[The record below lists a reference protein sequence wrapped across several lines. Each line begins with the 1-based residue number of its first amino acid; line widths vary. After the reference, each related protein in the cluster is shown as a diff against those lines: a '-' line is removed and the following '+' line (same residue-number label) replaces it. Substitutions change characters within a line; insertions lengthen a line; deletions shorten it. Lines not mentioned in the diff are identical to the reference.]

1 MKPETIIS
9 AEQQLLLTALACPA
23 MAGSASTLPALLDQV
38 NWHKLLAV
46 TSRDLYPYL
55 CFSLEPYMEGREA
68 PPQWEVLRTAR
79 RLTAVDNLRFRH
91 ELANVTEAL
100 THAGIPAL
108 ALKGIVLAYAAY
120 KDPSLRPMMDLD
132 LLVPPGERE
141 NAIGVLQKL
150 EFGYSQG
157 LPIFVRDHMWRFAPE
172 QEFAPP
178 LQSGKSRVQ
187 VELHTQLECSEP
199 HFRVPVQEFWFRST
213 TVALGGLNL
222 RTLCPEDH
230 LFHVCLHQARA
241 HRFEKGLLP
250 LLDIKLLLD
259 SNAHWD
265 WQGIAARALQQRCA
279 TWMYLALDAARRFA
293 EAAVPQAFFRALP
306 EPEDLPNLRFLVE
319 EQILCARSGGMVT
332 PLIPMLLAEPSWRRR
347 AQMVYART
355 RLVRKEELGL
365 QANSP
370 SYLSLAQVFCRRLL
384 VTMRVRIPKYLR
396 AWRSGGLRVGTIF
409 KSARLFRHSNTLF
422 TLVEQQGKPL
432 GHRTLAGQV
441 AFEKGPNL
449 ER

>member
-1 MKPETIIS
+1 MAEIRRHPARLAQAALEKPRARNSRPHRHALGYSPGPAHFQGAEAPGPRATQFDIRHFSGRLGSAMKTETIIS
-9 AEQQLLLTALACPA
+9 VEQQLLLTALACPA

-250 LLDIKLLLD
+250 LLDIKL
-259 SNAHWD
+259 
-265 WQGIAARALQQRCA
+265 
-279 TWMYLALDAARRFA
+279 
-293 EAAVPQAFFRALP
+293 
-306 EPEDLPNLRFLVE
+306 
-319 EQILCARSGGMVT
+319 
-332 PLIPMLLAEPSWRRR
+332 
-347 AQMVYART
+347 
-355 RLVRKEELGL
+355 
-365 QANSP
+365 
-370 SYLSLAQVFCRRLL
+370 
-384 VTMRVRIPKYLR
+384 
-396 AWRSGGLRVGTIF
+396 
-409 KSARLFRHSNTLF
+409 
-422 TLVEQQGKPL
+422 
-432 GHRTLAGQV
+432 
-441 AFEKGPNL
+441 
-449 ER
+449 